1 MISSAPTAGDAL
13 VLGAA
18 PWSDQSRDDYEG
30 PDVHIEISCA
40 GLHAKLALPAYVA
53 DIERLGLFVHEI
65 DRQWR
70 GWPGELVA
78 DMRHRDWLS
87 VSAKHDGRGHV
98 HLTVEVAEGWPMAA
112 EWSARATIAIDI
124 GSAAAIARDLDR
136 WSALVW
142 PPEHRAGV
150 HGSQLDV

>member
-30 PDVHIEISCA
+30 RMSTSRSPAPGYTPSWRS
-40 GLHAKLALPAYVA
+40 PAYVA